1 MESLGAIAFAGFL
14 LVLMFIKVPIGFA
27 IGIVSMLTFLYYGI
41 PTQILAQKFYTGM
54 SSFTWVSIPLFILA
68 GTIMAKGGL
77 SERIVRFADS
87 LIGRIKGGLG
97 ITTIFSSA
105 FFAAISGSSPA
116 TAAAIGSL
124 MMPAMEKRNYPEKLA
139 AAIVASGGVL
149 GVLIPP
155 SIILIAY
162 GVLAEVSITRLFIG
176 AMIPGLLLA
185 AVMMVVTFF
194 MARGTGQTSEPFSIR
209 QVGKTFFQGFLS
221 LMAPVVILGG
231 IYLGIFTPTESAVIA
246 VFYGTAIGFIYRELN
261 FRDLSEAVKRA
272 VVVTGSLSIL
282 WAAAASYSYALTL
295 SGITQSVAQSII
307 GVSGNPI
314 VILMLISILVVV
326 LGCFINAMGMIILL
340 TPIFV
345 PIIQAIQFDLV
356 AFGIIFTIMCE
367 IGFITPPVGTN
378 LFVVKSLCKDTDILE
393 ISIVV
398 LPYILV
404 LYAVVL
410 VCILFPGLI
419 LFLPNAIL

>member
-1 MESLGAIAFAGFL
+1 MESIGAIFFAGFL

-27 IGIVSMLTFLYYGI
+27 IGIVSMLTFFHYDI

-77 SERIVRFADS
+77 SERIVRFAES
-87 LIGRIKGGLG
+87 LIGRIRGGLG
-97 ITTIFSSA
+97 ITAIFSSA

-162 GVLAEVSITRLFIG
+162 GVLAEVSITKLFIG

-194 MARGTGQTSEPFSIR
+194 MARETTPTSEPFSVR
-209 QVGKTFFQGFLS
+209 QIGKTFSQGFLS

-246 VFYGTAIGFIYRELN
+246 VVYGTIIGFIYRELN
-261 FRDLSEAVKRA
+261 FADLSEAVKMA
-272 VVVTGSLSIL
+272 VIVTGSLAIL

-295 SGITQSVAQSII
+295 SGLTQSVAQSII
-307 GVSGNPI
+307 NVSSDPI
-314 VILMLISILVVV
+314 VILLLISVLVIV

-345 PIIQAIQFDLV
+345 PIIQAVQFDLV

-378 LFVVKSLCKDTDILE
+378 LFVVKSLCKDADILE
-393 ISIVV
+393 ISIMV
-398 LPYILV
+398 LPYIAA
-404 LYAVVL
+404 LYVVVL
-410 VCILFPGLI
+410 VCIFFPGLI
-419 LFLPNAIL
+419 LFLPNAIM